1 MDTWQRNANRRRK
14 KTSDNALNVTKKD
27 ILPKTKGMQS
37 IKKQRFKRNQMTK
50 ITRKSRVLVMI
61 LSMHGTRDLPCK
73 FLE

>member
-37 IKKQRFKRNQMTK
+37 IKKQKIQEKSDDKDNKKEQGFGDDLEYAWYKRSPM
-50 ITRKSRVLVMI
+50 
-61 LSMHGTRDLPCK
+61 
-73 FLE
+73 